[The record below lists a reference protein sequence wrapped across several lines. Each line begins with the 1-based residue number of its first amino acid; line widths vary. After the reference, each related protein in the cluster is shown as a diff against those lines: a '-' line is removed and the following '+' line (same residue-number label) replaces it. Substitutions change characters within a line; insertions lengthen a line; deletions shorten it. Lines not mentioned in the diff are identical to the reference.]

1 MFGNG
6 GHSTESRRSGALST
20 LPAAQGAGSISYV
33 KTANDGCDV
42 GYATS
47 GCVTPGYN
55 FIYDAFGTIMFSSSA
70 TDASLNCP
78 TVAGTATGTTASGT
92 MTLSVVAGSGSGT
105 SVSASYTATSF
116 TFSSGG
122 CNPVWTR
129 GLASPNSQIGTLT
142 ATSNPGNDVCA
153 RSGYYWLSDAANNIG
168 FVAMDSNQAHNCPWV
183 FGLFT
188 ATTTTSGT
196 INIVASAQTSVVG
209 IPATVTNLAETP
221 TATTGTLTLSSLGP
235 LVYSIAGL
243 AVAAP
248 VAVSTTL
255 TGLNSTQSSQLV
267 SGSGAAYTAAVNGIA
282 ASVGLPASGV
292 AVTFSP
298 NSGGGVTANVALTT
312 TTNSAAALQTAAAA
326 VTPATM
332 ASSIATA
339 GLTGVTTTAP
349 VVTKAPAAAPTSGA
363 ERVAAFGSALLALVA
378 LAV

>member
-1 MFGNG
+1 M
-6 GHSTESRRSGALST
+6 
-20 LPAAQGAGSISYV
+20 GS
-33 KTANDGCDV
+33 
-42 GYATS
+42 
-47 GCVTPGYN
+47 
-55 FIYDAFGTIMFSSSA
+55 
-70 TDASLNCP
+70 
-78 TVAGTATGTTASGT
+78 VAGCNSVWARGFAT
-92 MTLSVVAGSGSGT
+92 
-105 SVSASYTATSF
+105 
-116 TFSSGG
+116 
-122 CNPVWTR
+122 
-129 GLASPNSQIGTLT
+129 PNSQIGTLT

-312 TTNSAAALQTAAAA
+312 TTNSAAALQTAAA
-326 VTPATM
+326 TPATM